1 MLVRKPAVA
10 NQFYPGNPTRLHYE
24 VGQLIGSIQ
33 ENEEAVAVV
42 APHAGYIYSG
52 HVAGAVY
59 ARVSIPK
66 YCIILGPNHT
76 GFGAEISIMNQGIWQ
91 MPFGDVPIAS
101 ELADLILGYCPDGEA
116 DFEAH
121 IYEHSLEVQIPF
133 LQYRQKALEIV
144 PICLSRLSFEECT
157 SLGHAIAKAISQWE
171 SRVLIVTSTD
181 MTHYE
186 SQESARAKDSLAI
199 ERVEALDPKGLY
211 DTVVVNRITMCGFIP
226 TVVMLIA
233 ALDLGARQA
242 RLVRYATSGDVTG
255 EYRQVVGYA
264 GLIIQ

>member
-1 MLVRKPAVA
+1 MIVRKPAVA
-10 NQFYPGNPTRLHYE
+10 NQFYPGDPTRLHYE
-24 VGQLIGSIQ
+24 VGQLMGASLRDEDAIG
-33 ENEEAVAVV
+33 VV

-59 ARVSIPK
+59 SRVSIPK

-76 GFGAEISIMNQGIWQ
+76 GFGAEISIMNAGLWQ
-91 MPFGDVPIAS
+91 MPFGDVPIAKG
-101 ELADLILGYCPDGEA
+101 LADLILGYCPSAEA
-116 DFEAH
+116 DYEAH
-121 IYEHSLEVQIPF
+121 IYEHSLEVQVPF

-157 SLGHAIAKAISQWE
+157 SLGHAIGKAISQWE

-186 SQESARAKDSLAI
+186 SQDSAKAKDSMAI

-226 TVVMLIA
+226 TVVMLVA
-233 ALDLGARQA
+233 ALDLGARRAQ
-242 RLVRYATSGDVTG
+242 LIRYATSGDITG
-255 EYRQVVGYA
+255 DYRQVVGYA
-264 GLIIQ
+264 GFIID